1 MRYCRAMSA
10 STHPG
15 HDEGFAPEWV
25 EAALADALSVPAAV
39 PVLAISGLQGSGK
52 STLAAQIAAL
62 ARRRG
67 RRPAVLSIDDV
78 YLTRAERRQ
87 LAGDV
92 HPLLATRGPPGTHDV
107 ALACALL
114 DALRAGGPAVLP
126 RFDKL
131 ADDRAPDPAWERL
144 DAGADLVIFEGWFL
158 GTPAE
163 DEDALRPPI
172 NALEREHDADG
183 RWRRYCNDALRRDYP
198 ALWRRCDHLWFLQP
212 PGFEVVATW
221 RGQQERALA
230 RARPGVA
237 AMDAAGVARFVQ
249 FFERVSRQ
257 ALRTLPGLADR
268 MLVLDEQRRPLQER
282 RQSRPA
288 SRESLRD

>member
-1 MRYCRAMSA
+1 MSA

-15 HDEGFAPEWV
+15 DGDGFAPEWV

-163 DEDALRPPI
+163 DEDALRAPI

-198 ALWRRCDHLWFLQP
+198 ALWRRCDRLWFLQP
-212 PGFEVVATW
+212 PGFEVVAAW

-230 RARPGVA
+230 RARPGAA
-237 AMDAAGVARFVQ
+237 AMNAAGVARFVQ

-257 ALRTLPGLADR
+257 ALRTLPALADR
-268 MLVLDEQRRPLQER
+268 VLALDERRRPV
-282 RQSRPA
+282 
-288 SRESLRD
+288 

>member
-1 MRYCRAMSA
+1 MSA

-15 HDEGFAPEWV
+15 DGEGFAPEWV
-25 EAALADALSVPAAV
+25 EAALADALAVPAAV

-52 STLAAQIAAL
+52 STLAAQIARL
-62 ARRRG
+62 ARQRG

-87 LAGDV
+87 LARQV

-107 ALACALL
+107 NLACALL
-114 DALRAGGPAVLP
+114 DALRAGQPVVLP

-131 ADDRAPDPAWERL
+131 ADDRAPESAWERL
-144 DAGADLVIFEGWFL
+144 PAADLVIFEGWFL

-163 DEDALRPPI
+163 DDDALRAPI
-172 NALEREHDADG
+172 NALEREQDADA

-198 ALWRRCDHLWFLQP
+198 ALWRRFDRLWFLQP
-212 PGFEVVATW
+212 PGFEIVAGW
-221 RGQQERALA
+221 RAQQERQLA
-230 RARPGVA
+230 RARPDA
-237 AMDAAGVARFVQ
+237 ASMDAAGVARFVQ

-257 ALRTLPGLADR
+257 ALRTLPARADR
-268 MLVLDEQRRPLQER
+268 ILTLDEYRRPR
-282 RQSRPA
+282 
-288 SRESLRD
+288 